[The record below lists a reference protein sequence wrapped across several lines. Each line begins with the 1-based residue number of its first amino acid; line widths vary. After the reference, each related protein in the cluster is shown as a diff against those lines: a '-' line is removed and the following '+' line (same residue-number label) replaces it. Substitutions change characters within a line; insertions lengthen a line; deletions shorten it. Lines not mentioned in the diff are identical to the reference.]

1 MINVIVA
8 CDRNNLIGK
17 NGKLPW
23 EIRED
28 WDYFLETTR
37 DGVLIMGR
45 LCYYEFEKYAKE
57 RSVIALS
64 RNPEI
69 TFRYARKANS
79 LAESLSIA
87 KKLNQTVWICGGQA
101 IYEEALP
108 LADYLY
114 LTEINA
120 EFSGD
125 VYLPPWEKHFNREI
139 SQKTVLTESFEL
151 TFRILSK

>member
-1 MINVIVA
+1 
-8 CDRNNLIGK
+8 
-17 NGKLPW
+17 
-23 EIRED
+23 
-28 WDYFLETTR
+28 
-37 DGVLIMGR
+37 MGR
-45 LCYYEFEKYAKE
+45 LCYYEFEKHAKE

-69 TFRYARKANS
+69 TFPYARKANS
-79 LAESLSIA
+79 LAESLSMA
-87 KKLNQTVWICGGQA
+87 KKLSQTAWICGGQA

-120 EFSGD
+120 EFTGD
-125 VYLPPWEKHFNREI
+125 VYLPPWEKYFIREI
-139 SQKTVLTESFEL
+139 SRKTVFAESFEL

>member
-23 EIRED
+23 EIKED

-45 LCYYEFEKYAKE
+45 FCYYEFEKYAKE

-69 TFRYARKANS
+69 TFPYARKANS
-79 LAESLSIA
+79 VAESLSIA
-87 KKLNQTVWICGGQA
+87 KNLNQTAWICGGQA

-114 LTEINA
+114 LTEIDA
-120 EFSGD
+120 AFSGD
-125 VYLPPWEKHFNREI
+125 VYLPPWEKYFSREI
-139 SQKTVLTESFEL
+139 SKKTIFTDSFEL

>member
-37 DGVLIMGR
+37 KGILIMGR
-45 LCYYEFEKYAKE
+45 LCYCEFEKHAKE

-64 RNPEI
+64 RNPSI
-69 TFRYARKANS
+69 TFPHARKAGS
-79 LAESLSIA
+79 LGEALSIA
-87 KKLNQTVWICGGQA
+87 KQLNQTAWICGGQA

-108 LADYLY
+108 LANYLY

-125 VYLPPWEKHFNREI
+125 VHLPPWEEYFSREI
-139 SQKTVLTESFEL
+139 SQKLVFTDTFEL
-151 TFRILSK
+151 TFRILGK

>member
-17 NGKLPW
+17 KGKLPW

-45 LCYYEFEKYAKE
+45 LCYYEFEKHAKE
-57 RSVIALS
+57 CSVIALS
-64 RNPEI
+64 RDPDI
-69 TFRYARKANS
+69 TFPYARKANS
-79 LAESLSIA
+79 LAKSLSIA
-87 KKLNQTVWICGGQA
+87 KKLNKTAWICGGQA

-120 EFSGD
+120 EFTGD
-125 VYLPPWEKHFNREI
+125 VYLPPWEKYFIREI
-139 SQKTVLTESFEL
+139 SRKTVFAESFEL